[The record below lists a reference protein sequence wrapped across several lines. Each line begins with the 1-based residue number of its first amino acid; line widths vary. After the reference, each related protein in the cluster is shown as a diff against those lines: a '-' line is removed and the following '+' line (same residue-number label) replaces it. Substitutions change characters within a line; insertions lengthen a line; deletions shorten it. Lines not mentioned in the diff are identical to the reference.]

1 MIKIINMR
9 SGEQLKLG
17 VPIIRVDRTTALGNP
32 FYMADETQRDKVCD
46 QYQEYFNKK
55 VKEKTDKRFMNE
67 LRAIYKIAKEEGD
80 IYLACWCAPK
90 RCHAET
96 IKAFIEQ
103 YL

>member
-9 SGEQLKLG
+9 SHEQLKLG
-17 VPIIRVDRTTALGNP
+17 IPIIRVDRTSALGNP
-32 FYMADETQRDKVCD
+32 FYMANETQRDKVCD

-55 VKEKTDKRFMNE
+55 VTEKTDKQFMDE
-67 LRAIYKIAKEEGD
+67 LRAIYKLAKTGD
-80 IYLACWCAPK
+80 VYLACWCYPK

-96 IKAFIEQ
+96 IKTFIEK